1 MTKPNDGSPN
11 ALQTHFLAILPR
23 IELHA
28 GVYFR
33 HIKCPHKK
41 EDYIQETVSLAWKY
55 FVRVTERGKDP
66 LAFVS
71 RIATFAALHAKS
83 GRHVC
88 GQEKAKDVLSP
99 LAQRRHSFTVS
110 RLPDGGSRHGNLFDE
125 ALADNTVSPIP
136 EQVAFR
142 IDFPAWLASWDER
155 RRHIIL
161 DMTQGNRTLDL
172 AERYGCSPAR
182 ISQLRREFH
191 QDWNRFTA

>member
-28 GVYFR
+28 QIYFR
-33 HIKCPHKK
+33 HVKSTEKR
-41 EDYIQETVSLAWKY
+41 DDLVAETVALAWKWH
-55 FVRVTERGKDP
+55 RRLQERGKDP
-66 LAFVS
+66 HQFPSAL
-71 RIATFAALHAKS
+71 ATFAARAVKS
-83 GRHVC
+83 GRRLC
-88 GQEKAKDVLSP
+88 GQEKTKDVLSP
-99 LAQRRHSFTVS
+99 LAQRRHNFTVS
-110 RLPDGGSRHGNLFDE
+110 PLPEGSSRCGNLFDE

-142 IDFPAWLASWDER
+142 LDFPPWLASWDER

-172 AERYGCSPAR
+172 ADRYGCSPAR
-182 ISQLRREFH
+182 ISQMRREFH
-191 QDWNRFTA
+191 DDWVRFTA